1 MSSLDKKQLMS
12 LTLFDMK
19 TNLPPLLLQLYCGL
33 GFSSIDT
40 DTEDREIETR
50 DTVDTK

>member
-40 DTEDREIETR
+40 EDREIETR
-50 DTVDTK
+50 DTVDIK